1 MKIKHLILT
10 MTALFSFFGCTAAN
24 NETAVNN
31 GKKVL
36 VAYFSA
42 TGNTKAAAEKIAKAT
57 RGNLYDITPPKLTR
71 RPI

>member
-1 MKIKHLILT
+1 MKIKHLILA

-24 NETAVNN
+24 NGTAVNN

-42 TGNTKAAAEKIAKAT
+42 TGNTKAQQKK
-57 RGNLYDITPPKLTR
+57 
-71 RPI
+71 